1 MFWFIVLLLILG
13 AGFYFYQ
20 KMMTIERE
28 ILAEQETQQGTAGTT
43 EAVQTEETEQESND
57 PPVVTPEIEK
67 MAAKAEPVVDEL
79 LSLEEEIFAAVQ
91 NMPGIKQTEL
101 YSSFADVDKKQLQK
115 LLKELG
121 DSGKLQRKK
130 EGSSYQLFPNG

>member
-28 ILAEQETQQGTAGTT
+28 ILAEQETQQGTASTT

-67 MAAKAEPVVDEL
+67 MVAKAEPVVDEL